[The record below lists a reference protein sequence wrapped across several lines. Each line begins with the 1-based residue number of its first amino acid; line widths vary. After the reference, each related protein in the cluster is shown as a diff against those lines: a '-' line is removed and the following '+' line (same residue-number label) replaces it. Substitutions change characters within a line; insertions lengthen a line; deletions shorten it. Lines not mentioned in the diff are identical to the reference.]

1 METYMEI
8 ATSPHNFIIHGP
20 GGTGKTHLLKNIAA
34 FYNRSGVPYALVAPT
49 GVAAYNLQ
57 ESDRYITAKTI
68 HAYCGIGLGKGD
80 VYSLIKRIRRKQLVH
95 RYTKLKVLI
104 IDEISMVGA
113 AFFEK
118 LNTIF
123 QTIRENRVELFGG
136 VKLILSGDFLQLP
149 PVHDEYLFKSSIFRE
164 EGWKIHPM
172 TVPYRYT
179 DNDMFALMMRC
190 RYGEITDTD
199 IDTLTE
205 RRNAFDHLQAG
216 LLDIKP
222 TRLMTHIADVNRIN
236 TESMNKLSG
245 EAVLFRG
252 RDTVEKIDE
261 EYSELDDGYD
271 PDADSIE
278 DSDFMEQVKSHME
291 YQLPEIIVLK
301 IGAQVMFRVNLDVDR
316 GIVNGTRGVV
326 TELSASPPLIK
337 VKLLSGD
344 TVNVE
349 PYKLKVNNKR
359 KCAVRK
365 QIPIIPAFA
374 ITIHKSQGLTL
385 DCAVIDLNT
394 RTFSGGQGYVAL
406 SRVKNLRGLYLSAFD
421 PSAIF
426 ANKDA
431 HEYVKKL
438 EKLITQ

>member
-1 METYMEI
+1 MEI
-8 ATSPHNFIIHGP
+8 ATSPHNFLIHGP
-20 GGTGKTHLLKNIAA
+20 GGTGKTYLLKNIAE
-34 FYNRSGVPYALVAPT
+34 FYDRSGVPYALVAPT

-57 ESDRYITAKTI
+57 DSARYITAKTI
-68 HAYCGIGLGKGD
+68 HAYCGIGLGKGNI
-80 VYSLIKRIRRKQLVH
+80 YSLIKRIRRKQLAH
-95 RYTKLKVLI
+95 RYTQLKVLI

-123 QTIRENRVELFGG
+123 QTLRENRVELFGG
-136 VKLILSGDFLQLP
+136 VKLILSGDFLQIP
-149 PVHDEYLFKSSIFRE
+149 PVHDEYLFKSSIFLKE
-164 EGWKIHPM
+164 EWKMHPM

-179 DNDMFALMMRC
+179 DNDMFALLMRC
-190 RYGEITDTD
+190 RYGEITDAD
-199 IDTLTE
+199 IDILTE
-205 RRNAFDHLQAG
+205 RWTAFGNLQSG

-245 EAVLFRG
+245 EAVLFRS
-252 RDTVEKIDE
+252 RDTVEKINE
-261 EYSELDDGYD
+261 EHSETEDGYD

-278 DSDFMEQVKSHME
+278 DSDFLEQAKSHME
-291 YQLPEIIVLK
+291 YQLPEIVILK
-301 IGAQVMFRVNLDVDR
+301 VGAQVMFRVNLDVDR

-337 VKLLSGD
+337 VKLMDGKD
-344 TVNVE
+344 VNVE
-349 PYKLKVNNKR
+349 PYKLKINNKR

-385 DCAVIDLNT
+385 DCAVIDLNN
-394 RTFSGGQGYVAL
+394 RTFCGGQGYVAL
-406 SRVKNLRGLYLSAFD
+406 SRVKNLQGLYLSAFD

-426 ANKDA
+426 ANKEA
-431 HEYVKKL
+431 HEYVKNL